1 MEVLQMTQQQL
12 ANELMISRQT
22 LVRFIKENDLNWK
35 KDGHKRIRDL
45 YNTRNVRPDL
55 LKNEDKRKERVK
67 EQQITK
73 IKEDVQEIEEITP
86 ALNVTEMFFDIIG
99 NEKEQETRKNINT
112 LKKRLYFI
120 QKMINNENDD
130 YELIKLIDREQKIIK
145 DIDVLIKTLNNI
157 SSEEKETSTFEQML
171 NKFK

>member
-1 MEVLQMTQQQL
+1 MTQQQL
-12 ANELMISRQT
+12 ANELTISRQT

-45 YNTRNVRPDL
+45 YNMRNVRPDL

>member
-1 MEVLQMTQQQL
+1 MTQQQL

>member
-1 MEVLQMTQQQL
+1 
-12 ANELMISRQT
+12 
-22 LVRFIKENDLNWK
+22 
-35 KDGHKRIRDL
+35 
-45 YNTRNVRPDL
+45 
-55 LKNEDKRKERVK
+55 
-67 EQQITK
+67 
-73 IKEDVQEIEEITP
+73 
-86 ALNVTEMFFDIIG
+86 MFFDIIG